1 MNLSNRLYA
10 LGFSAFFQVLWLLV
24 FGTVLVGAVLVGAVI
39 LSGLLGA
46 AAIVAIAFYLRMGWL
61 KRRLG
66 RRQRRRPAGPP
77 PRGELIHA
85 EYIVVSERPM
95 PRGRWD

>member
-1 MNLSNRLYA
+1 MSNRLYA
-10 LGFSAFFQVLWLLV
+10 FGVSGFFQVLWLLA
-24 FGTVLVGAVLVGAVI
+24 FGAALIGAILLGAVI
-39 LSGLLGA
+39 LSLLLGVA
-46 AAIVAIAFYLRMGWL
+46 AVGAIAFYLRMWWL

-66 RRQRRRPAGPP
+66 RRQRGHASGP